1 MGEGEKMKLKVG
13 YEKIKGFSSPVKKA
27 EEVNEWGW
35 WALFGAMVVMEVMFI
50 LKILGKI

>member
-1 MGEGEKMKLKVG
+1 MKLRVG
-13 YEKIKGFSSPVKKA
+13 YERIKGFSNPVKKA

-35 WALFGAMVVMEVMFI
+35 CALFVVVVIMEILFL